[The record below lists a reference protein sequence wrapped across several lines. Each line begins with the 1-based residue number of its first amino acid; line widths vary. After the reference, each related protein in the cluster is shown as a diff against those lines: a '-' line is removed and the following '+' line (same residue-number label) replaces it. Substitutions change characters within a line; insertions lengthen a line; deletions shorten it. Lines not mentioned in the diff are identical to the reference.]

1 MITASNKLWA
11 TAGAFA
17 LAATAVLVPVAA
29 QADPAGDTDSSSAS
43 SDASSASSD
52 VGSAAGR
59 KAGRTNRGGTRSA
72 TNDAAGTG
80 VSTPP
85 ESVVSGARD
94 ATGAPAANNTG
105 SNPLFQNPL
114 WWFGTPNPTPP
125 PAVASRNFD
134 ALSSLPGW
142 ARSYYGWYENLN
154 FEACVLGLSSTIQ
167 PNIGPYGNST
177 SSISTGGC

>member
-1 MITASNKLWA
+1 MTTNKLLIGV
-11 TAGAFA
+11 GAIA
-17 LAATAVLVPVAA
+17 LAATASLTPLVA
-29 QADPAGDTDSSSAS
+29 QADPASDSDSSSTS
-43 SDASSASSD
+43 SDATRASSD

-59 KAGRTNRGGTRSA
+59 KAGRTNRGGTSRAA
-72 TNDAAGTG
+72 TNGAAGTG

-85 ESVVSGARD
+85 ESVVSGPRA

-125 PAVASRNFD
+125 PSVASRNFD
-134 ALSSLPGW
+134 ALASLPGW
-142 ARSYYGWYENLN
+142 ARSYYGWYENLD
-154 FEACVLGLSSTIQ
+154 FEACVLGLSSTIS
-167 PNIGPYGNST
+167 PNVGPYGNST

>member
-29 QADPAGDTDSSSAS
+29 QADDTDSSAPSEAS
-43 SDASSASSD
+43 TSSSD

-59 KAGRTNRGGTRSA
+59 SAARTNRGGANRAA
-72 TNDAAGTG
+72 TNGPADAGP
-80 VSTPP
+80 STPP
-85 ESVVSGARD
+85 ESVVSGARA

-105 SNPLFQNPL
+105 NNPLFQNPL

-125 PAVASRNFD
+125 PTVYTRNFD
-134 ALSSLPGW
+134 ALASLPGW
-142 ARSYYGWYENLN
+142 SRSYYGWYENLD
-154 FEACVLGLSSTIQ
+154 FEACVLGLGSTIS
-167 PNIGPYGNST
+167 PTVGPYGNST